1 MWQACSYNFQINFP
15 QISERIRW
23 PLCYCYM
30 DHLRKTYSS
39 LRVKTLSDNE
49 SMTIVLGVAKICVIP
64 KDLRISRKNYLTN
77 QKSHL
82 MELLNKSGL
91 ELLEYL

>member
-1 MWQACSYNFQINFP
+1 MGRLPRFSQIP
-15 QISERIRW
+15 QRIRW
-23 PLCYCYM
+23 PLCDYYM

-64 KDLRISRKNYLTN
+64 KDLRISRKNYLIN

-82 MELLNKSGL
+82 
-91 ELLEYL
+91 